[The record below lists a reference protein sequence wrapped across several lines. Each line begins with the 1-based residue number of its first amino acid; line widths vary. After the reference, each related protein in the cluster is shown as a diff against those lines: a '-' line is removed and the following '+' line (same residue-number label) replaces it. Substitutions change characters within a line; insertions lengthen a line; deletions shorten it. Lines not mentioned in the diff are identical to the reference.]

1 VSVPSVRNL
10 RLEEAS
16 ATIAAQGLVVG
27 TVTWQNDDNV
37 KSGLV
42 ISQDPPAGM
51 KVEKGA
57 KVALVVSGGILQV
70 RVPDVRG
77 KTQDEAISM
86 LQSAQLRIA
95 KIATTFSKEP
105 PGTVVDQEPKPGVG
119 VPKNTAVTI
128 TVSSGTEKVNVP
140 KVTGKTSK
148 DAQAALK
155 AAGFSVSVKEQNSND
170 IAEGI
175 VIDQSPGADVSAEKG
190 SGVTITVSIGPA
202 TFGMPLVK
210 GMTEAAAKALLQGKG
225 LVVSVTTETATT
237 DTVLDQNPSE
247 GVQVKKGDNVSI
259 KVGSVETSPTP

>member
-1 VSVPSVRNL
+1 VAERRQREVRT
-10 RLEEAS
+10 RH
-16 ATIAAQGLVVG
+16 IAGSTRRYEGREGCEGRPRRERRDPTGQGAG
-27 TVTWQNDDNV
+27 RPR
-37 KSGLV
+37 
-42 ISQDPPAGM
+42 QDAG
-51 KVEKGA
+51 
-57 KVALVVSGGILQV
+57 
-70 RVPDVRG
+70 RG
-77 KTQDEAISM
+77 DLDAPKC
-86 LQSAQLRIA
+86 A